1 VSESLHLNVM
11 YLGQLFK
18 KETKKSFSAY
28 LNHLRMEK
36 AKQLLKESGKS
47 VPEVSEAIG
56 YPAHE
61 HFQKLFKKKIGK
73 TPSAYRKENSEK
85 V

>member
-1 VSESLHLNVM
+1 
-11 YLGQLFK
+11 
-18 KETKKSFSAY
+18 
-28 LNHLRMEK
+28 
-36 AKQLLKESGKS
+36 
-47 VPEVSEAIG
+47 
-56 YPAHE
+56 

>member
-1 VSESLHLNVM
+1 MTYCRLD
-11 YLGQLFK
+11 
-18 KETKKSFSAY
+18 
-28 LNHLRMEK
+28 K
-36 AKQLLKESGKS
+36 AKQLLTETSQS

-73 TPSAYRKENSEK
+73 TPSAYRKENSK
-85 V
+85 RV

>member
-1 VSESLHLNVM
+1 MSVKDVDHYIPSID
-11 YLGQLFK
+11 
-18 KETKKSFSAY
+18 
-28 LNHLRMEK
+28 
-36 AKQLLKESGKS
+36 S

-56 YPAHE
+56 YSAHE

>member
-1 VSESLHLNVM
+1 MKNAD
-11 YLGQLFK
+11 YLTYCRLD
-18 KETKKSFSAY
+18 
-28 LNHLRMEK
+28 K
-36 AKQLLKESGKS
+36 AKQLLTETSQS

-73 TPSAYRKENSEK
+73 TPSAYRKENSK
-85 V
+85 RV

>member
-1 VSESLHLNVM
+1 MNIHE
-11 YLGQLFK
+11 YQ
-18 KETKKSFSAY
+18 
-28 LNHLRMEK
+28 